1 MVLVQPSFDD
11 SLLTDATAPFPA
23 EVEFVISA
31 LEAGPKPLIDRQ
43 KARRSQYR
51 VRATLKLF
59 SDAAEAKPALLYT
72 RNVTSQA
79 LAFLTNDV
87 LTLSHGGILRIPSP
101 SGEILKI
108 NCTVLRYREGEKLS
122 RQDRFA
128 FQYLDWQFD
137 GNESGW
143 YECSP
148 GAGCFAFG
156 VLKTTKTRRH
166 NAFVSSCLCG
176 DYLSCRDLRSVS
188 KSLTSE
194 PRN

>member
-11 SLLTDATAPFPA
+11 SLLADATAPFPA

-43 KARRSQYR
+43 KMRRSQYR

-59 SDAAEAKPALLYT
+59 SDQPEAKPALLYV

-108 NCTVLRYREGEKLS
+108 NCTVLRYRECAPGWFEGAVYFNREQKFFS
-122 RQDRFA
+122 AEEMPDVPS
-128 FQYLDWQFD
+128 
-137 GNESGW
+137 NEL
-143 YECSP
+143 P
-148 GAGCFAFG
+148 QP
-156 VLKTTKTRRH
+156 V
-166 NAFVSSCLCG
+166 
-176 DYLSCRDLRSVS
+176 
-188 KSLTSE
+188 
-194 PRN
+194 

>member
-1 MVLVQPSFDD
+1 MVLVQPSLDD
-11 SLLTDATAPFPA
+11 SLLADATAPFPA

-43 KARRSQYR
+43 KMRRSQYR

-59 SDAAEAKPALLYT
+59 SDQPEAKPALLYV

-108 NCTVLRYREGEKLS
+108 NCTVLRYRECAPGWFEGAVYFNREQKFFS
-122 RQDRFA
+122 AEEMPDA
-128 FQYLDWQFD
+128 PS
-137 GNESGW
+137 NEL
-143 YECSP
+143 P
-148 GAGCFAFG
+148 QP
-156 VLKTTKTRRH
+156 V
-166 NAFVSSCLCG
+166 
-176 DYLSCRDLRSVS
+176 
-188 KSLTSE
+188 
-194 PRN
+194 